1 MINSIDRTIERLFRE
16 FLPEED
22 FNISFSMPN
31 KEWFSK
37 LSGNKP
43 VVNIYLYDIRENL
56 QLRSNEWNINR
67 ESDGKYSKEPP
78 LTRLDLFYLVTVWS
92 PDLSDGIEEEHYLL
106 SLIFSNLFKYSKIP
120 PQMFYRDLK
129 KIKPLPE
136 IPISVATQDA
146 FKEQGIGQFWS
157 TMELGWKPAVYL
169 TVTAPVVLPPVAE
182 GRLITSKIM
191 KTGHKDFCTVLSL
204 NQYVRLYEFYKDKT
218 SIYKLRLTGKSSKL
232 LRWRK
237 KGYRTAF
244 LDNIEDFNS
253 GDWFVIVDGERTEIC
268 KIIYKNP
275 STGKVVLRD
284 KLLFSHRK
292 NVEIKRLEVEE
303 KLSAGLVKNAYKNQ
317 YTIFIKSV
325 DTEQIRIGDIIMLE
339 AENKKE
345 VFMVTGVKEDIYI
358 SEDDEFFQ
366 FGGIVTNKSDNPSP
380 LAGVKIELIDTLGK
394 TMKKTF
400 TDMNGRFLFNS
411 IVGKP
416 EKIRFYKEGY
426 REKIISLPDI
436 SALSSDILTIRL
448 ESED

>member
-1 MINSIDRTIERLFRE
+1 
-16 FLPEED
+16 
-22 FNISFSMPN
+22 
-31 KEWFSK
+31 
-37 LSGNKP
+37 
-43 VVNIYLYDIRENL
+43 
-56 QLRSNEWNINR
+56 
-67 ESDGKYSKEPP
+67 
-78 LTRLDLFYLVTVWS
+78 
-92 PDLSDGIEEEHYLL
+92 
-106 SLIFSNLFKYSKIP
+106 
-120 PQMFYRDLK
+120 
-129 KIKPLPE
+129 
-136 IPISVATQDA
+136 
-146 FKEQGIGQFWS
+146 
-157 TMELGWKPAVYL
+157 
-169 TVTAPVVLPPVAE
+169 
-182 GRLITSKIM
+182 M